1 MNLENSINVDTLDKI
16 TKRITCTLV
25 ISLLPFICYLTYLD
39 CGNYKTIP
47 IRVVLVYSILIF
59 INLILVVINY
69 LSIYKNFSTGFFS
82 TYKNNTNVDLD
93 ELLNTTEQDINRF
106 NKEVTDLHGKITD
119 LEEKSKSNYVD
130 QNDAEDDYNECCELG
145 EDAINLL
152 KNLENTDAMK
162 LLSSIHRLMV
172 NIDLIYLIML
182 IMFTQGLITVSSVMV
197 NSSNAIYFFITIVIA
212 AIATFI
218 FNKLQR
224 NKTQDTLLDLF
235 KVKEDKL
242 DRIEKKIEENTGK
255 KNSSFSSDAEK
266 KELYGKPDFLK

>member
-16 TKRITCTLV
+16 TKRIVCTLV

-39 CGNYKTIP
+39 CGNYKNIP
-47 IRVVLVYSILIF
+47 IRVVLVYSVLIF
-59 INLILVVINY
+59 INLILVIINY

-82 TYKNNTNVDLD
+82 TYKNNPNVDIN
-93 ELLNTTEQDINRF
+93 EILNTTEQDINRF
-106 NKEVTDLHGKITD
+106 NKEVTDLHEKIAD

-130 QNDAEDDYNECCELG
+130 QNDVEDDYNECCESG
-145 EDAINLL
+145 EEAINLL

-172 NIDLIYLIML
+172 KIDLIYLIML
-182 IMFTQGLITVSSVMV
+182 IMFTQGLMTVFSVVV
-197 NSSNAIYFFITIVIA
+197 NSSNALYFFITIAIA
-212 AIATFI
+212 AIVTFI

-235 KVKEDKL
+235 EVKE
-242 DRIEKKIEENTGK
+242 
-255 KNSSFSSDAEK
+255 
-266 KELYGKPDFLK
+266 

>member
-16 TKRITCTLV
+16 TKRITYTLV
-25 ISLLPFICYLTYLD
+25 ISLIPFICYLVYLD

-47 IRVVLVYSILIF
+47 IHVVIVYSVLIF

-69 LSIYKNFSTGFFS
+69 MSIYKSFSTGFFS
-82 TYKNNTNVDLD
+82 TYKIDPNVDIN
-93 ELLNTTEQDINRF
+93 EILNTTEQDINRF
-106 NKEVTDLHGKITD
+106 NEAVTNLHEKITD

-130 QNDAEDDYNECCELG
+130 QNDVEDDYNECCESG
-145 EDAINLL
+145 EEAINLL

-172 NIDLIYLIML
+172 KIDLIYLIML
-182 IMFTQGLITVSSVMV
+182 IMFTQGLMTVFSIVVESP
-197 NSSNAIYFFITIVIA
+197 NALYFFITIAIA
-212 AIATFI
+212 AIVTFI

-235 KVKEDKL
+235 EVK
-242 DRIEKKIEENTGK
+242 
-255 KNSSFSSDAEK
+255 
-266 KELYGKPDFLK
+266 